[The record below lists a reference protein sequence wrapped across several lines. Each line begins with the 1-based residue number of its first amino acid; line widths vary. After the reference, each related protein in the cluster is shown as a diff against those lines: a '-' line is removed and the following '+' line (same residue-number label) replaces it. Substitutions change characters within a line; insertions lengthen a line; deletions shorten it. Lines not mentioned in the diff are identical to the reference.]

1 MFSALSPNTLEGE
14 GLLLAKGMHWV
25 WVVLG
30 ELWADHKTR
39 KTPHTAHEQDATG
52 TQTRVSLG
60 KICAHA
66 HTHTHTPRFLM
77 KKKQQPTAIE
87 KVFEAVA
94 ARMRDERIDR
104 SETQGEKWYCFN

>member
-1 MFSALSPNTLEGE
+1 MFSALIPNTLVGE
-14 GLLLAKGMHWV
+14 GLLLAKGLHWSFD
-25 WVVLG
+25 VLG

-66 HTHTHTPRFLM
+66 HTHTALF
-77 KKKQQPTAIE
+77 
-87 KVFEAVA
+87 
-94 ARMRDERIDR
+94 DERKTTTYCHR
-104 SETQGEKWYCFN
+104 ESVEGSEQECVMKG